1 MEWAERECCSAGM
14 PDTDGCH
21 GSVVKVPGAARGDK
35 KPGGLPCGLT
45 DLATAGRL
53 PLSRP
58 RLVLAAH
65 VVRLSFG

>member
-1 MEWAERECCSAGM
+1 
-14 PDTDGCH
+14 
-21 GSVVKVPGAARGDK
+21 VPGAARGDK
-35 KPGGLPCGLT
+35 KPGGLPCGST